1 MANNKITQGEWIV
14 NINNRHDVYL
24 KGGYRIAEVWS
35 GDSSF
40 DRKDAEIQEANT
52 EFIAFAGN
60 LAQKYNLEAIE
71 DCIHA
76 LKEALSEITKSY
88 AGHKNPSWIIVNEAL
103 NKLTNDS
110 N

>member
-1 MANNKITQGEWIV
+1 MANKKITQGEWLV

-24 KGGYRIAEVWS
+24 KDGYRIAEVWS
-35 GDSSF
+35 GDNSF
-40 DRKDAEIQEANT
+40 DRKDTETQEANT

-60 LAQKYNLEAIE
+60 LAQKYNLEAVE
-71 DCIHA
+71 DCEKA
-76 LKEALSEITKSY
+76 LKEALSEIPKSY
-88 AGHKNPSWIIVNEAL
+88 AGHSNPSWNIINDAL